1 MSASSRHVVTSL
13 MVALT
18 WSARDWR
25 RVAVSETSSRI
36 PVVKIPCF
44 SRRARYT
51 GSMRVSSVMGGTGA
65 SASGIGRAEEVAIM
79 AGQGRRARPG
89 APRHAGHDAVA
100 CHATILGVRRQC
112 PGIAVSDAT
121 SPGRTA
127 DPARIRG
134 AWRYG
139 WRNAES

>member
-1 MSASSRHVVTSL
+1 MPAWMNSWCSAGPKPARLSISASSRHVVTSL

-25 RVAVSETSSRI
+25 RVAVSETSSRM

-79 AGQGRRARPG
+79 AGPGRARDRGCP
-89 APRHAGHDAVA
+89 APR
-100 CHATILGVRRQC
+100 R
-112 PGIAVSDAT
+112 S
-121 SPGRTA
+121 
-127 DPARIRG
+127 
-134 AWRYG
+134 
-139 WRNAES
+139 